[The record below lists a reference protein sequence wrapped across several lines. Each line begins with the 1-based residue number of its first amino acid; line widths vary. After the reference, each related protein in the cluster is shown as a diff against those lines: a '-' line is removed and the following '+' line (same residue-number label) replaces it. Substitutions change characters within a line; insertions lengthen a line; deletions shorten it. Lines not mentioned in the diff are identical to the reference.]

1 MKEDGSEAAHP
12 ASLRK
17 NEALQLERSR
27 RDKMAEFYTVL
38 QSMVPNLFPRA
49 TRTRVVDE
57 TISYIKSLE
66 GVVTAL
72 DSQKRA
78 KKLHRRRNSSITIT
92 VSNRTAFFA
101 LRVAPGHG
109 RFARVIE
116 VFEKHKAEVLAATVV
131 ASEDGCTDV
140 TVTALLDGEESAE
153 RIKAELMT
161 L

>member
-38 QSMVPNLFPRA
+38 QSMA